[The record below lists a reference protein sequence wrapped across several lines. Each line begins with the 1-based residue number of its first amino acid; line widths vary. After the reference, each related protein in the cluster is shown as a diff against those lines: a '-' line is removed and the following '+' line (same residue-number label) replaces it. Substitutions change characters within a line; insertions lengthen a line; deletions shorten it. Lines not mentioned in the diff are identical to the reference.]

1 MDCLANMSTKIQI
14 SSCWGMELGEAPLF
28 QGPVIGKFSYSHHID
43 ELSYISIKGENS
55 WILIES
61 LTSGLLCEL
70 FVLYPYQILIVG
82 FLNYFIIYI
91 LHKQT
96 ATTEEKQKIYVSR
109 RKLIHTFIT
118 QK

>member
-1 MDCLANMSTKIQI
+1 
-14 SSCWGMELGEAPLF
+14 MELGEAPLF

-61 LTSGLLCEL
+61 LTNGLLYKL

-82 FLNYFIIYI
+82 FLLFYYLYI
-91 LHKQT
+91 T
-96 ATTEEKQKIYVSR
+96 
-109 RKLIHTFIT
+109 
-118 QK
+118 